1 MVIQAYFGEKVY
13 TMKPLM
19 PPIETNRFRIND
31 PESGFRMI
39 KIPLLPER

>member
-19 PPIETNRFRIND
+19 PPIETNRFRIQDDQN
-31 PESGFRMI
+31 S
-39 KIPLLPER
+39 LPP

>member
-19 PPIETNRFRIND
+19 LPIETNRFR
-31 PESGFRMI
+31 MI
-39 KIPLLPER
+39 KIPLHPER

>member
-13 TMKPLM
+13 TIRLLM
-19 PPIETNRFRIND
+19 PPIETNCFRIND

-39 KIPLLPER
+39 KIPLRAER